1 MRALVCLMLGVTCPL
16 LLVAQAPEAA
26 PVAEGSAPLETEATA
41 ETAPT
46 PASDG
51 TQTLPSWRRMDPP
64 GKPDP
69 FRISR
74 QGRPWQQEAR
84 QRLREHRERHRMAA
98 APHRAGVT
106 VVRRRARRGL
116 MIPERAPA
124 PVVADATPPDAAT
137 PAAQPA
143 AN

>member
-16 LLVAQAPEAA
+16 LLVAQAPEAT
-26 PVAEGSAPLETEATA
+26 PVTESSAAVEAEAITEAS
-41 ETAPT
+41 PT
-46 PASDG
+46 PPSDG
-51 TQTLPSWRRMDPP
+51 NQTLPSWRGMDPP
-64 GKPDP
+64 GKPDA

-74 QGRPWQQEAR
+74 QGRPWQREAR
-84 QRLREHRERHRMAA
+84 QRLREHRERHRTAA

-106 VVRRRARRGL
+106 VVRRRARSGL
-116 MIPERAPA
+116 MIPERARA
-124 PVVADATPPDAAT
+124 PVVADGTPPDAAT